1 MFARLK
7 HKKMKK
13 NLIALLI
20 LTCITSIN
28 FAQRGARLFTEAA
41 ISESNGDFKIFST
54 PNHVYVHEIN
64 EKSGQKVQ
72 KFYVFD
78 LRGSKPT
85 KVDFKS
91 ISVKNPELFS
101 PHVIKDVFGI
111 FESYYDVKEK
121 TRYIYLHN
129 ISAEGVV
136 SSRVIHKF
144 KDETPDNP
152 EMEFVHSPYLRF
164 AAIYIFRRNSVNGAA
179 TGDILSL
186 NSKLELSAARQIKFE
201 ERIALNSKF
210 KILIS
215 DKNTFVVI
223 HAAKDKENRDTHFMY
238 SLQLSAENAELQ
250 KKPIVVNNTSNLFTY
265 RAFVDEKSQIQ
276 LYGFFKDRDSK
287 KPLNFVSQ
295 TINMESAKN
304 ISELKILHDPFESDI
319 FDGIMSTTESTTIIA
334 FTSSFVSGDTPPA
347 IKFVC
352 INEKGEKVWEN
363 RIVSS
368 IDSRVAEKFQIN
380 PAGRNFTYWMQNN
393 NLYCLYNILDNSN
406 ITPATTL
413 SASNISKN
421 TITPMVRVYNLN
433 DGKYV
438 ERALSISNQ
447 EKFENSF
454 VLVKSSD
461 FSNQKFG
468 ISFLNIGKGNYLMMQ
483 IMP

>member
-1 MFARLK
+1 
-7 HKKMKK
+7 
-13 NLIALLI
+13 
-20 LTCITSIN
+20 
-28 FAQRGARLFTEAA
+28 
-41 ISESNGDFKIFST
+41 
-54 PNHVYVHEIN
+54 
-64 EKSGQKVQ
+64 
-72 KFYVFD
+72 
-78 LRGSKPT
+78 
-85 KVDFKS
+85 
-91 ISVKNPELFS
+91 
-101 PHVIKDVFGI
+101 
-111 FESYYDVKEK
+111 
-121 TRYIYLHN
+121 
-129 ISAEGVV
+129 
-136 SSRVIHKF
+136 
-144 KDETPDNP
+144 
-152 EMEFVHSPYLRF
+152 
-164 AAIYIFRRNSVNGAA
+164 
-179 TGDILSL
+179 LSL

-250 KKPIVVNNTSNLFTY
+250 KNPIVVNNTSNLFTY

-468 ISFLNIGKGNYLMMQ
+468 ISFLNIGKGNYR
-483 IMP
+483 

>member
-1 MFARLK
+1 
-7 HKKMKK
+7 
-13 NLIALLI
+13 
-20 LTCITSIN
+20 
-28 FAQRGARLFTEAA
+28 
-41 ISESNGDFKIFST
+41 
-54 PNHVYVHEIN
+54 
-64 EKSGQKVQ
+64 
-72 KFYVFD
+72 
-78 LRGSKPT
+78 
-85 KVDFKS
+85 
-91 ISVKNPELFS
+91 
-101 PHVIKDVFGI
+101 
-111 FESYYDVKEK
+111 
-121 TRYIYLHN
+121 
-129 ISAEGVV
+129 
-136 SSRVIHKF
+136 
-144 KDETPDNP
+144 
-152 EMEFVHSPYLRF
+152 
-164 AAIYIFRRNSVNGAA
+164 
-179 TGDILSL
+179 
-186 NSKLELSAARQIKFE
+186 
-201 ERIALNSKF
+201 
-210 KILIS
+210 
-215 DKNTFVVI
+215 
-223 HAAKDKENRDTHFMY
+223 
-238 SLQLSAENAELQ
+238 
-250 KKPIVVNNTSNLFTY
+250 VNNTSNLFTY

>member
-1 MFARLK
+1 
-7 HKKMKK
+7 MKK
-13 NLIALLI
+13 KLIALLI
-20 LTCITSIN
+20 LICITSVSI
-28 FAQRGARLFTEAA
+28 AQRGARLFTEST
-41 ISESNGDFKIFST
+41 ISESNGNFKIFST
-54 PNHVYVHEIN
+54 PNHVYVYEIN
-64 EKSGQKVQ
+64 EKNVQEIQ

-78 LRGSKPT
+78 VRGSKPN

-91 ISVKNPELFS
+91 ISSKNPELFS
-101 PHVIKDVFGI
+101 PHVLNDVFGV

-129 ISAEGVV
+129 ISPGGAV

-144 KDETPDNP
+144 KDESLDNP

-164 AAIYIFRRNSVNGAA
+164 AAIYIFRRNSVNGEA
-179 TGDILSL
+179 TSDILSL

-201 ERIALNSKF
+201 ERITLNSKF

-223 HAAKDKENRDTHFMY
+223 HAAKDKENRDAHFMY
-238 SLQLSAENAELQ
+238 SLQLSAESAELQ
-250 KKPIVVNNTSNLFTY
+250 KNPIVVNNTSNLFTY
-265 RAFVDEKSQIQ
+265 RAFIDENSHIQ
-276 LYGFFKDRDSK
+276 LYGFFKDRDPK

-295 TINMESAKN
+295 TINMERAK
-304 ISELKILHDPFESDI
+304 SLAELKIEHDPFESDN
-319 FDGIMSTTESTTIIA
+319 FDGIVSTSESTTIIA
-334 FTSSFVSGDTPPA
+334 FTSSMVSEDTPPA

-352 INEKGEKVWEN
+352 INEKGGKVWEN

-406 ITPATTL
+406 ITPATAL

-438 ERALSISNQ
+438 EKALSISNQ

>member
-13 NLIALLI
+13 NLIALLL
-20 LTCITSIN
+20 LTCITSVGI
-28 FAQRGARLFTEAA
+28 AQRGARLFTEST

-54 PNHVYVHEIN
+54 LNHAYVHEIN

-91 ISVKNPELFS
+91 ISIKNPELFS

-129 ISAEGVV
+129 ISTGGVV

-250 KKPIVVNNTSNLFTY
+250 KNPIVVNNTSNLFTY

-276 LYGFFKDRDSK
+276 LYGFFKDRDPK

-319 FDGIMSTTESTTIIA
+319 FDGIMSTAESTTIIA

-363 RIVSS
+363 RIVST
-368 IDSRVAEKFQIN
+368 IDSRVVEKFQIN
-380 PAGRNFTYWMQNN
+380 EAGRNFKYWMHNN
-393 NLYCLYNILDNSN
+393 NLYCLYNVLENS
-406 ITPATTL
+406 TKPAPTV
-413 SASNISKN
+413 SAANISKN
-421 TITPMVRVYNLN
+421 AITSMVRVYNLK
-433 DGKYV
+433 DGKYI
-438 ERALSISNQ
+438 ERPLTISGQ
-447 EKFENSF
+447 EKYENSS

-461 FSNQKFG
+461 FSSQKFG